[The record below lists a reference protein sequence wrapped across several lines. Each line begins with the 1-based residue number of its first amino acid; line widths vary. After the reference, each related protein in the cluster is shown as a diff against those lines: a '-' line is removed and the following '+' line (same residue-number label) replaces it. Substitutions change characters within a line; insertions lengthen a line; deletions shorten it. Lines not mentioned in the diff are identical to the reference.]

1 MAEKNP
7 KDKVSYKP
15 KKETFQLEGV
25 TNIVK
30 HFRINM

>member
-7 KDKVSYKP
+7 KVRVSYKP
-15 KKETFQLEGV
+15 KEETFQLEGV